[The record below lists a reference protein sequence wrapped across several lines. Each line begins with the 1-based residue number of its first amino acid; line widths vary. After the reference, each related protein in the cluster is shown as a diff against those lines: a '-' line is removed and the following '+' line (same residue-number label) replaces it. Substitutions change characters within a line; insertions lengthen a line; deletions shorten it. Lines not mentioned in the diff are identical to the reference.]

1 MSAMPRRPAQKIKLP
16 ARPAPV
22 EMRAVTALC
31 PACEA
36 REVPTVGRLG
46 LRLLFEC
53 PKCGARFHRAD
64 QAAA

>member
-1 MSAMPRRPAQKIKLP
+1 ML
-16 ARPAPV
+16 
-22 EMRAVTALC
+22 EVTARC
-31 PACEA
+31 PNCET

-53 PKCGARFHRAD
+53 PKCGARFHRASE